1 MRIRITS
8 AQFWANAGT
17 LPDTLDLRVQYPA
30 HHLGRL
36 ETDRFD
42 WAVLRPVVVAACG
55 GELAFLDASVVMQ
68 DRIGQILCSP
78 EHEHPREGVRR
89 LDLCGLALAASRL
102 LSELDFAKRQVLRDE
117 AVEALALIN
126 DRMERLYAAELSV
139 VRDGGRLTGSDLS
152 PRDRAA
158 LRRYVALGL

>member
-8 AQFWANAGT
+8 AHFWANTGDMPAA
-17 LPDTLDLRVQYPA
+17 LDLVLQYPA
-30 HHLGRL
+30 RHVGRL

-68 DRIGQILCSP
+68 DRVGQILCSP

-89 LDLCGLALAASRL
+89 LDLCGMVLAASRL
-102 LSELDFAKRQVLRDE
+102 LSALGEAKRQVLRDE
-117 AVEALALIN
+117 AVEALALIG
-126 DRMERLYAAELSV
+126 DRMERLYAAELAV
-139 VRDGGRLTGSDLS
+139 IRDGERLTGSDLS

>member
-17 LPDTLDLRVQYPA
+17 LPATLDLRVQYPA
-30 HHLGRL
+30 QAVGRL

-42 WAVLRPVVVAACG
+42 WAQHRPVVVAACG

-68 DRIGQILCSP
+68 DRIGQILSCP
-78 EHEHPREGVRR
+78 EYEHPREGVRR
-89 LDLCGLALAASRL
+89 LDLCGMALAASRL
-102 LSELDFAKRQVLRDE
+102 LSELGEAKRQVLRDE
-117 AVEALALIN
+117 AVEALVLIN